1 MPSEIEIEQEIDNL
15 IATSKM
21 AKKFLLVDL
30 DNKEIEIAENKL
42 EINLEEREKE
52 KPMIIMKDKIE
63 KDNDVPGLF

>member
-52 KPMIIMKDKIE
+52 KPMIIMKDKIK

>member
-1 MPSEIEIEQEIDNL
+1 MPSEAEIEQEIDNL

-30 DNKEIEIAENKL
+30 NNKEIEISENKL

-52 KPMIIMKDKIE
+52 KPMVIVKDKM
-63 KDNDVPGLF
+63 KKNNDVPGLF